1 MSSEKV
7 SPQRKRTQKKKR
19 AVSKRKAQ
27 QRKINRYIRITGRVA
42 FMIQA
47 LLSLILV
54 ITIA

>member
-42 FMIQA
+42 FMEQA
-47 LLSLILV
+47 SAPL
-54 ITIA
+54 